1 MDLILEE
8 KDAADW
14 VYRGEGAA
22 NIVLAYT
29 GTTPTLV
36 GKVLRIQKAPE
47 NETHCSNGSLS
58 FSKHELLLWKDFEE
72 LVQSPTKEIAAQQY
86 AQHVISP
93 LLGSKHVDA
102 GIRVLVSRE
111 FLEEIERN
119 IKSHRPDWRIDAAMV
134 DTLKQSALLISDHSL
149 FPHGIFK
156 GNVSISVE
164 IKPKCGFLPFSKY
177 IARQNAIKRST
188 TRFKMHQVLKFRQ
201 QQIPNL
207 SKYDPL
213 DLFSGS
219 KERIHEALKALCNN
233 PQNNFRVFLDGS
245 LILGGFGGVADNSTS
260 ATAEALE
267 GVLKYVIEADD
278 GLRMTSFLELL
289 TETVFKSGV
298 LDRLLDVQKLD
309 NYDVE
314 GAIHAYY
321 NFISQPCSVCGGLG
335 EDEVSPRATFLH
347 ALPPN
352 ESLEIVK
359 NFLIATTA
367 KDCSLMFC
375 FRRREDGGSD
385 SSYDMVYL
393 ESTNQVFDY
402 KVHFI
407 DLDLKPLEKMEHY
420 YELDKKIVS
429 AYTEA
434 LQNGQGTENDHTV
447 KLYEST
453 Q

>member
-1 MDLILEE
+1 MDLILLEE

-22 NIVLAYT
+22 NIVLAYA
-29 GTTPTLV
+29 GSAPHL
-36 GKVLRIQKAPE
+36 IQ
-47 NETHCSNGSLS
+47 
-58 FSKHELLLWKDFEE
+58 
-72 LVQSPTKEIAAQQY
+72 
-86 AQHVISP
+86 
-93 LLGSKHVDA
+93 
-102 GIRVLVSRE
+102 VLVSRE

-119 IKSHRPDWRIDAAMV
+119 IKSHRPDWRIDAAKV
-134 DTLKQSALLISDHSL
+134 DTLNESALLISDHSL

-156 GNVSISVE
+156 GNACISVE
-164 IKPKCGFLPFSKY
+164 IKPKCGFLPFSKH

-201 QQIPNL
+201 QKIPNL
-207 SKYDPL
+207 SEYDPL

-233 PQNNFRVFLDGS
+233 PQNNFRVFLNGS
-245 LILGGFGGVADNSTS
+245 LILGGFGGVADNSTT
-260 ATAEALE
+260 TAEALE
-267 GVLKYVIEADD
+267 DVFKYVIEADD

-289 TETVFKSGV
+289 TETVYKSGV

-321 NFISQPCSVCGGLG
+321 NFISQPCSVCRQLG
-335 EDEVSPRATFLH
+335 EDKVSPISTFLH

-359 NFLIATTA
+359 KFLIAATA

-385 SSYDMVYL
+385 SPYDRVYL

-407 DLDLKPLEKMEHY
+407 DLDLKPLEKMEYY
-420 YELDKKIVS
+420 YELDQKIVS

-434 LQNGQGTENDHTV
+434 LQNGPGTENNHTV
-447 KLYEST
+447 KLYESI